1 VSVSESAAAPGF
13 ADPVDDTQQVFRRLL
28 DAFAHPG
35 RVVAVPA
42 SLSPPPGLW
51 PSAAALGLALL
62 DHSTPLFLDA
72 ALARE
77 PILSYFRFHTGAP
90 IASLPAAAGF
100 ALIGDPTGL
109 DLTVF
114 AQGEAERPERSA
126 TVIVQVEGF
135 EGADAVRLTGPGIK
149 KSTALKVAGIDAAL
163 WRQWRENAALYP
175 CGVDLVFAAP
185 EAVVALPRAVRVET

>member
-51 PSAAALGLALL
+51 PSAAALGFALL
-62 DHSTPLFLDA
+62 DHSTP
-72 ALARE
+72 
-77 PILSYFRFHTGAP
+77 ILSYFRFRTGAP

-185 EAVVALPRAVRVET
+185 EAVVALPRAVRVEI